1 MWLDYYCDL
10 SLTIVDDTY
19 FVRML
24 EAIWQVNE
32 DGTVTVAKQEL
43 ERLTKSIRLKLLALS
58 GQNSDEYVLRNVF
71 RHFDT
76 NGNGVLSSDE
86 FSAMLTKLQLS
97 CSKRYLDALLKKFDR
112 NGNGVVEFEEL
123 LSFLTGSPYK

>member
-1 MWLDYYCDL
+1 M
-10 SLTIVDDTY
+10 
-19 FVRML
+19 
-24 EAIWQVNE
+24 
-32 DGTVTVAKQEL
+32 
-43 ERLTKSIRLKLLALS
+43 
-58 GQNSDEYVLRNVF
+58 LRNVF

-86 FSAMLTKLQLS
+86 FSAMLAKLQLS

>member
-10 SLTIVDDTY
+10 SLSIVDDTY

-32 DGTVTVAKQEL
+32 DRTVTVSKEEL
-43 ERLTKSIRLKLLALS
+43 ERLTSTIRLKLLALS
-58 GQNSDEYVLRNVF
+58 NQNSDEYVLRNVF
-71 RHFDT
+71 RYFDT

-86 FSAMLTKLQLS
+86 FSTML
-97 CSKRYLDALLKKFDR
+97 
-112 NGNGVVEFEEL
+112 
-123 LSFLTGSPYK
+123 

>member
-10 SLTIVDDTY
+10 SLSIVDDTY

-32 DGTVTVAKQEL
+32 DGTVTVSKEDL
-43 ERLTKSIRLKLLALS
+43 ERLTKTIRLKLLALS
-58 GQNSDEYVLRNVF
+58 NQNSDEYVLRNVF

-76 NGNGVLSSDE
+76 NGRGVLSSDE
-86 FSAMLTKLQLS
+86 FSAMLSKLQLS
-97 CSKRYLDALLKKFDR
+97 CSKRYLDALLKKFDK
-112 NGNGVVEFEEL
+112 NGHGVVEFEEL

>member
-1 MWLDYYCDL
+1 LDYYSDL
-10 SLTIVDDTY
+10 SLSIVDDTY

-32 DGTVTVAKQEL
+32 DGTVTVAKEDL
-43 ERLTKSIRLKLLALS
+43 ERLTRSIRLKLLS
-58 GQNSDEYVLRNVF
+58 MSNQNSDEYFLRNVF

-76 NGNGVLSSDE
+76 NGNGVLSVDE
-86 FSAMLTKLQLS
+86 FSAMLAKLQLNV
-97 CSKRYLDALLKKFDR
+97 SKRHLNALLKKFDR

-123 LSFLTGSPYK
+123 QAFITGSPYK